1 MKFNPLLLIVA
12 AALLGSCNSKPEAK
26 ASQPQTDSIQQ
37 ASQPAATPIPPAA
50 DTVMA
55 DAATMMS
62 RKQVPI
68 LCYHDI
74 REWKPNE
81 KLSMKVYTVPV
92 QRFKDQVKLLADSGY
107 HSITPDEYYNY
118 LTKGAPLPEKPVM
131 FTFDDGDAEQY
142 TIGAE
147 ELKKYGFKGVFFIMT
162 IATGKPNYMNA
173 EQIKALS
180 DAGHIIGCHTWDH
193 HDVRKYTEEDWVKQ
207 AVETKKKLEDITGKP
222 VEYFAYPFG
231 AWNKDAIPP
240 LKKAGYKA
248 AFQLTQKR
256 DTAEPLYTIRRM
268 LASGT
273 YEAAALQKWMRSNF

>member
-1 MKFNPLLLIVA
+1 MKFIPLPFVLAV
-12 AALLGSCNSKPEAK
+12 ALLGSCNTKPEAI
-26 ASQPQTDSIQQ
+26 ASQPQTDTIQKTELP
-37 ASQPAATPIPPAA
+37 ASSKTDA
-50 DTVMA
+50 VLA
-55 DAATMMS
+55 DAATIYA

-92 QRFKDQVKLLADSGY
+92 QRFKDQIKLLADSGY
-107 HSITPDEYYNY
+107 QSVTPDQYVDY

-142 TIGAE
+142 SLGAA

-162 IATGKPNYMNA
+162 IATGKPKYISR

-180 DAGHIIGCHTWDH
+180 DDGHIIGCHTWDH

-207 AVETKKKLEDITGKP
+207 AVETKQKLEEITGKP
-222 VEYFAYPFG
+222 VDYFAYPFG
-231 AWNKDAIPP
+231 AWNKEAIPH
-240 LKKAGYKA
+240 LKKVGYKA

-256 DTAEPLYTIRRM
+256 DSTEPLYTIRRM

-273 YEAAALQKWMRSNF
+273 YDAPALQKWMRSNF